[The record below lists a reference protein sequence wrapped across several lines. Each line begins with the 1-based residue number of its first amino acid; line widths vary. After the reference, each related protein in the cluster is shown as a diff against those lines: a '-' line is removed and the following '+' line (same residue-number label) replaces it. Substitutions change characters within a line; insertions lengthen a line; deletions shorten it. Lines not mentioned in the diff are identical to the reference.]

1 MRILLISPST
11 LNAGEWTIPYFDLR
25 GYIPPLGILILK
37 EIVRQPH
44 DVEVISY
51 DHAVNDVRHIVKKSS
66 KSDITGFSLS
76 NFFQYPA
83 TRKIIQ
89 TLKEEE
95 VDTKIVLGGPFS
107 TYQGQF
113 LCKDG
118 ADIVVC
124 GEGEIVFPHLL
135 RALETG
141 EPLTEI
147 PGLVFRNSDNAVTGT
162 GFAPLPQLDRIPL
175 PCYDELPLG
184 EAGYKYM
191 SCETSRG
198 CPNDCSFC
206 TVYPR
211 RTWRAYSPEKAVTA
225 IDYAYKYIEYAK
237 MPYVFLADSN
247 FTVSA
252 KRINQMAELTDGEIP
267 VYCPA
272 QLNHLNENVVADLEE
287 IGIKA
292 VFMGIEAVSENTL
305 TTINKKIVGSV
316 EKKCQL
322 LLDHSIIPRLSFIF
336 GLPGEGKASVISSLK
351 YIKHM
356 VELFGENMNVVVFPY
371 RKDLSTTFSE
381 FENLKSLETTVY
393 FLMPDHDQKFRKW
406 VIALVYLVNTY
417 HNTQPPEEQVVL
429 FDRIIKS
436 SPQTVIELAETY
448 EGKQRPWLYGF
459 QKYFQSDTE

>member
-37 EIVRQPH
+37 EIVRHSH

-51 DHAVNDVRHIVKKSS
+51 DHAVNDVHRIVRESA

-89 TLKEEE
+89 TLKQEE
-95 VDTKIVLGGPFS
+95 VNTKIVLGGPFS

-113 LCKDG
+113 LCKDS

-135 RALETG
+135 NTLETG

-147 PGLVFRNSDNAVTGT
+147 PGLVYRNRDTVTDT

-175 PCYDELPLG
+175 PCYDELPLA

-198 CPNDCSFC
+198 CLNNCSFC

-211 RTWRAYSPEKAVTA
+211 RTWRAYPPEKAVTA
-225 IDYAYKYIEYAK
+225 MTHAYKYIEYAK

-247 FTVSA
+247 FTVNT
-252 KRINQMAELTDGEIP
+252 KRINQMAAFIDGEIP

-272 QLNHLNENVVADLEE
+272 QLNHLNENVVVDLEK
-287 IGIKA
+287 IGVKA
-292 VFMGIEAVSENTL
+292 AFIGIEAFSENTL
-305 TTINKKIVGSV
+305 ASINKKIVGSV

-322 LLDHSIIPRLSFIF
+322 LLDHRI
-336 GLPGEGKASVISSLK
+336 
-351 YIKHM
+351 
-356 VELFGENMNVVVFPY
+356 
-371 RKDLSTTFSE
+371 
-381 FENLKSLETTVY
+381 
-393 FLMPDHDQKFRKW
+393 
-406 VIALVYLVNTY
+406 
-417 HNTQPPEEQVVL
+417 QVL
-429 FDRIIKS
+429 RIM
-436 SPQTVIELAETY
+436 SPNN
-448 EGKQRPWLYGF
+448 
-459 QKYFQSDTE
+459 